1 MVPSLPDPQFT
12 AKLRDVGVRCQRAI
26 NAHVEEARPLLERIG
41 VPEEQSLQVLLLIGS
56 IVGAGTT
63 PRVAPLTAAP
73 EKTEKP
79 KTRGRRRARRTKKSA
94 SAKGAVTEGVTAKVE
109 THTGKKPAV
118 TITKP
123 HRGGVKK
130 GTLQPGS
137 KMAAA
142 VKFASTRQAFKVEEI
157 VSALGISRDEA
168 HKLLSQGRKGGRFT
182 KVAEGTWRGTPS

>member
-12 AKLRDVGVRCQRAI
+12 AKLRDVGVRCQRSI
-26 NAHVEEARPLLERIG
+26 NEHVAEALPLLEQIG
-41 VPEEQSLQVLLLIGS
+41 VPADQALQVLLLIGT
-56 IVGAGTT
+56 IVGGSPAVRT
-63 PRVAPLTAAP
+63 PARPVAETA
-73 EKTEKP
+73 EKP
-79 KTRGRRRARRTKKSA
+79 KTRRTRTRRTRR
-94 SAKGAVTEGVTAKVE
+94 AKGAKKPTAAEATAKVE
-109 THTGKKPAV
+109 QERGKKPAV

-182 KVAEGTWRGTPS
+182 KVAEGTWRGTSS